1 MAARNPPNVF
11 AMTPPGSQSGRRQ
24 SRFTEHTMQEFTPA
38 NSIYEEDTEFGPDD
52 ELSSARVLLRLA
64 NGIGHGVACILLVA
78 IMALFLRAT
87 GGTYYRLIT

>member
-1 MAARNPPNVF
+1 MTARNPPNVF
-11 AMTPPGSQSGRRQ
+11 AMTPPGSQNGRRQ

-38 NSIYEEDTEFGPDD
+38 NSIYEEDTEYGSDD
-52 ELSSARVLLRLA
+52 ELSPLRMTLRLA

-78 IMALFLRAT
+78 IMGLFLHAT